1 MNKIAIRI
9 RKLIQRNFGNK
20 ELDFAEKLH
29 LCSLIEEEFDI
40 NVDFFPNEDTQVET
54 IISTV
59 VKSIGE
65 NDAVNY

>member
-1 MNKIAIRI
+1 MNNIAIRI
-9 RKLIQRNFGNK
+9 HKLIRKNFGNK
-20 ELDFAEKLH
+20 ELDFAEKIH

-40 NVDFFPNEDTQVET
+40 NVDFLPSECTQVET

-65 NDAVNY
+65 DDAVNY